1 MRQIKCAGNL
11 SFAVAEIAA
20 AMTISLYSFIPL
32 LTLLVHLA
40 FAARA
45 VLRPHREPASRI
57 AWVIVILLVPVA
69 GIGGYLLFGE
79 TNVGARRRKRV
90 AAAMREL
97 PLPAAAPGIGAIAS
111 PPEIAPRFAAL
122 SRTAMSVNGF
132 AAVGGN
138 SVELMA
144 DSNAAI
150 AHMVD
155 DIDQA
160 RETVHVCFYIWLTD
174 NNGLKLIE
182 ALKRAA
188 ARGVIC
194 RIIADSLGSRSLIGS
209 PAWRAMEAA
218 GVRTVAALRI
228 GNPFFHLLAGRIDLR
243 NHRKIV
249 VIDNRVTYCGS
260 QNCADPEF
268 RVKAR
273 FAPWVDVMLRLEGPV
288 ARQNQF
294 LFATHWMASV
304 QENLSSLLLAPLPEP
319 AGTVMAQVMGT
330 GPTARPSAM
339 PEMFASVI
347 YAAERELI
355 ITTPYY
361 VPDEFLQASLC
372 ASARRGVETTLIL
385 PLRND
390 SRFVGLASQ
399 SYYRDLLE
407 AGVRLMA
414 FRDGLLHAKTMTADG
429 LVALVGSAN
438 LDRRSFELNDENNVL
453 IVDEATTGILRTR
466 QMNYIAASQE
476 ISLADVESWSSF
488 WRFLNNAAAMMGPLL

>member
-1 MRQIKCAGNL
+1 
-11 SFAVAEIAA
+11 
-20 AMTISLYSFIPL
+20 MTISLYSFIPL
-32 LTLLVHLA
+32 MTLLVHLA

-45 VLRPHREPASRI
+45 ILRPHREPASRI
-57 AWVIVILLVPVA
+57 AWVVVILILPVV

-79 TNVGARRRKRV
+79 TNVGSRRRRSE
-90 AAAMREL
+90 AAALREL
-97 PLPAAAPGIGAIAS
+97 PAPAAAPGIGAIAS

-122 SRTAMSVNGF
+122 ARTALSVNGF
-132 AAVGGN
+132 AAAGGN
-138 SVELMA
+138 SVGLMA

-150 AHMVD
+150 ARMVE
-155 DIDQA
+155 DIDRA

-174 NNGLKLIE
+174 NNGLKVIE

-188 ARGVIC
+188 ARGVVC
-194 RIIADSLGSRSLIGS
+194 RIIADSLGSRGLIGS
-209 PAWRAMEAA
+209 PEWRGMERA
-218 GVRTVAALRI
+218 GVKTVAALRV
-228 GNPFFHLLAGRIDLR
+228 GNPLFHLLTGRIDLR

-249 VIDNRVTYCGS
+249 VIDNRITYCGS

-273 FAPWVDVMLRLEGPV
+273 FAPWVDVMLRFEGPV

-304 QENLSSLLLAPLPEP
+304 QENLSPLLLAPLPET
-319 AGTVMAQVMGT
+319 AGSVIAQVVGT

-347 YAAERELI
+347 YAAKLELI
-355 ITTPYY
+355 VTTPYY

-372 ASARRGVETTLIL
+372 ASARRGVDTILIL

-390 SRFVGLASQ
+390 SRFVAVASQ

-414 FRDGLLHAKTMTADG
+414 YRDGLLHAKTMTVDG
-429 LVALVGSAN
+429 QVALVGSAN
-438 LDRRSFELNDENNVL
+438 LDRRSFELNYENNVL
-453 IVDEATTGILRTR
+453 IVDAATANVLRDR
-466 QMNYIAASQE
+466 QMSYIAASQD
-476 ISLADVESWSSF
+476 ITLADVESWSTF
-488 WRFLNNAAAMMGPLL
+488 RRFLNNAAAMMGPLL